1 MTDRELLQLIKDNDP
16 QGLSSLYKTFRTEFI
31 HWIIK
36 FCRCSREDSQEYYQA
51 TIMIVY
57 DNVHAGKLSQLNS
70 SLKTYLFSIGKNLA
84 WNSYRQELRKQKAG
98 AEFYLSNH
106 VQEETS
112 KELAMQES
120 NLELVSKCF
129 NELGDPCHR
138 LLDLYYYQKRS
149 MDEIA
154 NELNYKNTDTAKNQ
168 KYKCMERLRKMVEDE
183 VAKQIVE

>member
-51 TIMIVY
+51 AIMIVY

-70 SLKTYLFSIGKNLA
+70 SLKTYLFGIGKNLA

-98 AEFYLSNH
+98 AEFYLLNH
-106 VQEETS
+106 VR
-112 KELAMQES
+112 
-120 NLELVSKCF
+120 
-129 NELGDPCHR
+129 G
-138 LLDLYYYQKRS
+138 KR
-149 MDEIA
+149 
-154 NELNYKNTDTAKNQ
+154 Q
-168 KYKCMERLRKMVEDE
+168 PG
-183 VAKQIVE
+183 